1 MPPCRLSL
9 TLVVVSNARIRFVLR
24 SRAVKEAKERTIPRK
39 PHPRGRRPHGSRPKS
54 NARSVAALVL
64 AAVER
69 GEARSGDT
77 LSREMNRGNLS
88 DPRDRGLAT
97 ELVYGT
103 LRWQRQL
110 DHALRPWVKQGLGR
124 LEPMARALL
133 RVGAYQILHL
143 DRIPAP
149 IAVSATQDAARAA
162 GMARV
167 TGLINGVLRRVTEA
181 GFTAPE
187 GQTNAA
193 IAMRWSL
200 PTWIVGALRDAYG
213 DHAVEAEAEALKSR
227 APNTV
232 RPTLSKGGLDALRD
246 AWKDT
251 GFKLEDGPHG
261 TGIVTGPGDPFATEA
276 FHAGLFIPQDP
287 ASLHVVDLI
296 EVSDGMR
303 VLDLC
308 AGRGIK
314 ATALADRGAEVLA
327 VDLEEKK
334 LESCNALAKSLGVAE
349 RITTQVADGASPEV
363 DLGSFD
369 CVLVDAPCTGLGTLR
384 RHPEIAWRRRPDDVT
399 RLGELQQKLLA
410 TGARHVAPGGRLVYA
425 VCTFGTEEGPPEAI
439 DGFTKLTSVVSR
451 PTDNIDAFQASVWR
465 RDA

>member
-1 MPPCRLSL
+1 VR
-9 TLVVVSNARIRFVLR
+9 R
-24 SRAVKEAKERTIPRK
+24 
-39 PHPRGRRPHGSRPKS
+39 PRGARPKS

-77 LSREMNRGNLS
+77 LSREMNRGDLS

-97 ELVYGT
+97 ELVYGS

-110 DHALRPWVKQGLGR
+110 DHALRPWVKQGLGK
-124 LEPMARALL
+124 LEPMARAFL
-133 RVGAYQILHL
+133 RIGAYQILHL

-200 PTWIVGALRDAYG
+200 PTWIVGSLRTAYG

-232 RPTLSKGGLDALRD
+232 RPTLTRGGFDALRD

-251 GFKLEDGPHG
+251 PFKLDDGPHG
-261 TGIVTGPGDPFATEA
+261 TGIVTGPGDPFATDA
-276 FHAGLFIPQDP
+276 FHAGLFVPQDP
-287 ASLHVVDLI
+287 ASLHIVDLV
-296 EVSDGMR
+296 EVTDGMR

-314 ATALADRGAEVLA
+314 ATALADRGAKVVA
-327 VDLEEKK
+327 VDLEQRK
-334 LESCNALAKSLGVAE
+334 LDGCNALAQSLGLTE
-349 RITTQVADGASPEV
+349 HITTQVADGV
-363 DLGSFD
+363 DPNLNLGTFD

-384 RHPEIAWRRRPDDVT
+384 RHPEIAWRRRPDDVG
-399 RLGELQQKLLA
+399 RLGILQRELLA
-410 TGARHVAPGGRLVYA
+410 TGARHVAPGGRLIYA
-425 VCTFGTEEGPPEAI
+425 VCTFGAEEGPPSSV
-439 DGFTKLTSVVSR
+439 DGFTEVSSIMSR
-451 PTDNIDAFQASVWR
+451 PSDNIDAFQATVWQ
-465 RDA
+465 RDL

>member
-1 MPPCRLSL
+1 
-9 TLVVVSNARIRFVLR
+9 
-24 SRAVKEAKERTIPRK
+24 
-39 PHPRGRRPHGSRPKS
+39 
-54 NARSVAALVL
+54 
-64 AAVER
+64 
-69 GEARSGDT
+69 
-77 LSREMNRGNLS
+77 MNRGDLS

-97 ELVYGT
+97 ELVYGS

-110 DHALRPWVKQGLGR
+110 DHALRPWVKQGLGK
-124 LEPMARALL
+124 LEPMARAFL
-133 RVGAYQILHL
+133 RIGAYQILHL

-200 PTWIVGALRDAYG
+200 PTWIVGVLRTAYG
-213 DHAVEAEAEALKSR
+213 DHDVEAEAEALKSR

-232 RPTLSKGGLDALRD
+232 RPTLSRGGFDALRE
-246 AWKDT
+246 AFKDT
-251 GFKLEDGPHG
+251 PFTVDDGPHG
-261 TGIVTGPGDPFATEA
+261 TGILTGPGDPFATAA
-276 FHAGLFIPQDP
+276 FHGGLFVPQDP
-287 ASLHVVDLI
+287 SSLHVIDLV

-314 ATALADRGAEVLA
+314 ATALADRGAVVVA
-327 VDLEEKK
+327 VDLEERK
-334 LESCNALAKSLGVAE
+334 LESCNALAESLGLAE
-349 RITTQVADGASPEV
+349 RITTHVADGVGPDL
-363 DLGSFD
+363 DLGTFD

-399 RLGELQQKLLA
+399 RLGELQRGLLA

-425 VCTFGTEEGPPEAI
+425 VCTFGADEGPPKSL
-439 DGFTKLTSVVSR
+439 DGFTEVTSVVSR
-451 PTDNIDAFQASVWR
+451 PSDNIDAFQATVWQ
-465 RDA
+465 RDL